1 MLCIVV
7 VIGGMFSYED
17 KFIFTFS
24 HQTDQ
29 TACHWTLNRFLLTTH
44 SLPLKISLRAKACP
58 ASHQNSGEEMWRL
71 VVFLSLMDHLI
82 FCLDNGL
89 AKTPPMGWLA
99 WERYELNISIVTR
112 SHLVLVLKV
121 PVQHRLLGVSRAL
134 HQ

>member
-1 MLCIVV
+1 M
-7 VIGGMFSYED
+7 
-17 KFIFTFS
+17 
-24 HQTDQ
+24 
-29 TACHWTLNRFLLTTH
+29 
-44 SLPLKISLRAKACP
+44 SLDSKQVSPHNSQPAAENFPESQGLPSSLRLRL
-58 ASHQNSGEEMWRL
+58 SHQNSGEEMWRL

-121 PVQHRLLGVSRAL
+121 PLQHRLLGVSGAL